1 MSHTAPPVASARPLA
16 VMLAGV
22 LAAALAACASNASSD
37 PGNGAASDE
46 SAPNESGANESG
58 ANASTSTS
66 ESAMRTIAAGT
77 PASLHL
83 GETVRLPDGA
93 TLKFVSVPQD
103 SRCPPNAQCI
113 RAGDADLLFDF
124 ATGGAL
130 ATHVTPNLP
139 EAPAKDMGAWRL
151 TVTALEF
158 DSAPDVTLRID
169 PAQ

>member
-1 MSHTAPPVASARPLA
+1 
-16 VMLAGV
+16 
-22 LAAALAACASNASSD
+22 
-37 PGNGAASDE
+37 
-46 SAPNESGANESG
+46 
-58 ANASTSTS
+58 
-66 ESAMRTIAAGT
+66 MRTIAAGT
-77 PASLHL
+77 PGSLHL

>member
-46 SAPNESGANESG
+46 SAPNEGTP
-58 ANASTSTS
+58 NASTSTS

>member
-1 MSHTAPPVASARPLA
+1 MSRTAPPVTSARPLA

-46 SAPNESGANESG
+46 SAPNEGTP
-58 ANASTSTS
+58 NASTSTS

>member
-1 MSHTAPPVASARPLA
+1 MSRTAPPVASARPLA

-37 PGNGAASDE
+37 PGNGAGSDE
-46 SAPNESGANESG
+46 SAPNEGTP
-58 ANASTSTS
+58 NASTSTS

>member
-1 MSHTAPPVASARPLA
+1 MSRTAPPVASARPLA
-16 VMLAGV
+16 VMFAGV

-46 SAPNESGANESG
+46 SAPNEGTP
-58 ANASTSTS
+58 NASTSTS

-83 GETVRLPDGA
+83 GETVKLPDGA

>member
-46 SAPNESGANESG
+46 SAPNEGTP
-58 ANASTSTS
+58 NASTSTS

-77 PASLHL
+77 SASLHL

-113 RAGDADLLFDF
+113 RAGVADLLFDF

>member
-46 SAPNESGANESG
+46 SAPNEGTP
-58 ANASTSTS
+58 NASTSTS

-77 PASLHL
+77 SASLHL